1 MLRYL
6 PLIAKNALR
15 NRRRSILTICSI
27 AASLCLLGVLLAM
40 YHAFYYSEP
49 PAAQARRLVT
59 RNRVSLTVPM
69 PIFYRQRME
78 QVPGVQVVGVSQ
90 WFGGVYKDERDQ
102 NNFFARMAV
111 EPDRLFQLNQEFRVS
126 DEEKKAFLHDRT
138 GCMLGRK
145 LAERLK
151 LKPGDRLTLK
161 GDIFPGTYEFTVRA
175 LYDADENDENMYFNL
190 DYLFESLPVG
200 RRDLAGTFTLL
211 ADSVDSVPRIARQI
225 DEMFANSTAQ
235 TKTESE
241 RAFQLSFVSFL
252 GNVKMFL
259 LSICAA
265 VTFTIL
271 LVSGN
276 TMAMSVRERIRE
288 VGVLKTLGFSPA
300 AILAIILGEAGLI
313 SLTGGAIGCGLAWLM
328 CGVVR
333 HSPAFLTQL
342 RTLTIVP
349 PVAAACLLIALFIGL
364 ASSLIPAWSASRT
377 SILDS
382 LRYSG

>member
-40 YHAFYYSEP
+40 YHAFYFSDP

-59 RNRVSLTVPM
+59 RNKVSLAVPM
-69 PIFYRQRME
+69 PIFYRQRIQ
-78 QVPGVQVVGVSQ
+78 QVPGVLAVGVSQ

-102 NNFFARMAV
+102 NNFFARFAA
-111 EPDRLFQLNQEFRVS
+111 EPDRLFELYGEFRVPE
-126 DEEKKAFLHDRT
+126 EEKKAFIRDRT
-138 GCMLGRK
+138 GCMLGKK
-145 LAERLK
+145 LADRLG
-151 LKPGDRLTLK
+151 LKVGDRLTLK
-161 GDIFPGTYEFTVRA
+161 GDIFPGNYDFTVRA
-175 LYDADENDENMYFNL
+175 IYDADENNENMYFNL
-190 DYLFESLPVG
+190 DYLFEGLPAG
-200 RRDLAGTFTLL
+200 RKDFAGTFTIL
-211 ADSVDSVPRIARQI
+211 ADSIDSVPRIARAV
-225 DEMFANSTAQ
+225 DDSFANSTAQ

-288 VGVLKTLGFSPA
+288 VGVLKTLGFTPR
-300 AILAIILGEAGLI
+300 AILGIIVAEAAFI
-313 SLTGGAIGCGLAWLM
+313 SLIGGAIGCGLAWMM
-328 CGVVR
+328 CAVVR
-333 HSPAFLTQL
+333 HAPAFIMQL
-342 RTLTIVP
+342 KTLTIVP
-349 PVAAACLLIALFIGL
+349 PVAAACLLIALLIGVV
-364 ASSLIPAWSASRT
+364 SSMIPAWNASRT
-377 SILDS
+377 SILDA